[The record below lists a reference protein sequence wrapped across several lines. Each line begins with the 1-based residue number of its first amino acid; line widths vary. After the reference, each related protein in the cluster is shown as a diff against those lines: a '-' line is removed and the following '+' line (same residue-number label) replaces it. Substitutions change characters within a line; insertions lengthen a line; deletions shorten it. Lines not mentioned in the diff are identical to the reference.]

1 MVLSGVSGKGN
12 PLKNLYRTLDATNVI
27 GLLPAART
35 STLPR
40 PERHRGRSGPRR
52 VPLRL
57 SQTLPCARREG
68 SQFPLLFVQYDNVV
82 DAFALRV
89 QAGLRGVHRLAIGR
103 DCNSRRE
110 RWLAVYLA
118 YDLERSV
125 VYTLEGVGG
134 IRCLDAATS
143 TAVRLKSDD
152 SARAGLVKVTTAL
165 SPAAARSSDRPT
177 RHASR
182 ERGTR
187 TPRKREEAP

>member
-1 MVLSGVSGKGN
+1 MKADGPERREWQRESAQESLQDVGCN
-12 PLKNLYRTLDATNVI
+12 QRHWPI
-27 GLLPAART
+27 LPAART

-68 SQFPLLFVQYDNVV
+68 SQFPSLFVQYDNVV

-143 TAVRLKSDD
+143 TAVRLNVQYSGEPD
-152 SARAGLVKVTTAL
+152 
-165 SPAAARSSDRPT
+165 P
-177 RHASR
+177 
-182 ERGTR
+182 
-187 TPRKREEAP
+187 